1 MTKSKKRE
9 CLEKCCYKAENC
21 ELKEDGTWDCSVSAQ
36 DCIER
41 CRNLQR

>member
-9 CLEKCCYKAENC
+9 CLERCCSIAENC
-21 ELKEDGTWDCSVSAQ
+21 AQKEDGTWDCSVSAP

-41 CRNLQR
+41 CRRLGR